1 MVMRRCSTGIFVQL
15 LPSMLNI
22 LNIKIP
28 DAAKRTIDPGC
39 EKLSN
44 PNDHRFDFFL
54 LMTIKFKEMKNSI
67 EVNVIKYKQCEVPDI
82 ETLL

>member
-22 LNIKIP
+22 LNTKIP
-28 DAAKRTIDPGC
+28 DAAKRTIDPDR

-44 PNDHRFDFFL
+44 PNDHHFDFLL
-54 LMTIKFKEMKNSI
+54 LMTIKFKEMNKSI
-67 EVNVIKYKQCEVPDI
+67 EVNVIKYKQCEVPNI